1 MPENPSIAPH
11 PKVDPVFSI
20 LNKEWWVLKRN
31 PAKKTP
37 PYNGNPLQDHE
48 YVYFDHL
55 KAEYGNIQMDDATE
69 EAKSTIK
76 NIIEKRNDSSQK
88 LTWSDVYTFES
99 IHLRL
104 LDAKSLPRKV
114 WDLRNRYRDIIG
126 LKEYEAYLASK
137 PPEITGEVKTDSL
150 RADLDFLLNKIYLNY
165 SLNPFNEK
173 MRSSISK
180 RVTTTVLIGL
190 GLIILTGIFPR
201 FRSFLNEIL
210 PFLFE
215 NDSDEFK
222 KHSATILMVL
232 FAGAMGGL
240 MSMLQRYNNL
250 VREGDPINRIIRQS
264 WHQIFVPAINGA
276 LFAALLYMIFIG
288 GLIKGDF
295 FPEITKLTGTLS
307 GSQGVTA
314 LLTENG
320 PASGNDYAK
329 LIIWAFIAGFAER
342 FVPDTL
348 TKFIPKKD
356 AEKEVSSI

>member
-1 MPENPSIAPH
+1 MPENPSIAAH

-20 LNKEWWVLKRN
+20 LNKEWWVFKSK
-31 PAKKTP
+31 PAKKAP
-37 PYNGNPLQDHE
+37 PYSGDPLQDHG

-55 KAEYGNIQMDDATE
+55 KAEYGNIQMDNATE

-76 NIIEKRNDSSQK
+76 KINEKRNDSSLK
-88 LTWSDVYTFES
+88 LTWSDIYTFES

-104 LDAKSLPRKV
+104 LDDNCLPRKV
-114 WDLRNRYRDIIG
+114 WDLRNRYREIIG

-137 PPEITGEVKTDSL
+137 PPEITGEVKADSL
-150 RADLDFLLNKIYLNY
+150 RADIEFLLNKIYLNY

-180 RVTTTVLIGL
+180 RVTITVLIGL
-190 GLIILTGIFPR
+190 GLIILTGIFPT
-201 FRSFLNEIL
+201 FLSFLESFI
-210 PFLFE
+210 PFLSE
-215 NDSDEFK
+215 NANGVK
-222 KHSATILMVL
+222 MHSATILMVL

-250 VREGDPINRIIRQS
+250 VREGDPINRIIMQS
-264 WHQIFVPAINGA
+264 WYQIFVPAINGA
-276 LFAALLYMIFIG
+276 LFAVLLYMIFIG
-288 GLIKGDF
+288 ELIQGDF
-295 FPEITKLTGTLS
+295 FPKITNLS
-307 GSQGVTA
+307 GTSSGRSGITA

-320 PASGNDYAK
+320 PENGNEYAK

-348 TKFIPKKD
+348 TKIIPKKD
-356 AEKEVSSI
+356 TEKEVKSI